1 MKYFVLLS
9 CVLVIAYGLPADV
22 EKKIKEYL
30 LKTGGECKTEIG
42 ASDDDIAP
50 IKAHQPPTTQ
60 NGKCFLA
67 CMHKKFGIQSADGKI
82 DEDGSYALVDK
93 MKILD
98 NDLAEKMK
106 KVTDTCLA
114 EVTEG

>member
-1 MKYFVLLS
+1 MSKFS
-9 CVLVIAYGLPADV
+9 
-22 EKKIKEYL
+22 
-30 LKTGGECKTEIG
+30 
-42 ASDDDIAP
+42 DDIAP
-50 IKAHQPPTTQ
+50 IKAHQSPTTQ

-82 DEDGSYALVDK
+82 DKDGSYALVDK

-106 KVTDTCLA
+106 KVTDTCSA
-114 EVTEG
+114 EVTEGADECETALNIFACAQRENKVVGIEPIDVSS